1 MRERLLSAVILIS
14 LGLCANSALSATET
28 NTLET
33 ALNLDGTSVSSSRF
47 KVLASPD
54 FDRLIAKR
62 SVPATLQQRT
72 PTCEHGRWFLT
83 RMPNFGN
90 IEKYIPNHKS
100 MHVTRLKFF
109 DESKHTIYRNRF
121 VTAKASNFV
130 NPVNSPS
137 PTPYLESVGRF
148 LELLEHRFELA
159 GLSPNSAC

>member
-1 MRERLLSAVILIS
+1 MRERLLSAVILS

-28 NTLET
+28 NTPET
-33 ALNLDGTSVSSSRF
+33 ALNLDGTAVSSSRF

-54 FDRLIAKR
+54 FDRLIDKR
-62 SVPATLQQRT
+62 SAPATPRQRS
-72 PTCEHGRWFLT
+72 PTCGRGRWFLT

-109 DESKHTIYRNRF
+109 DESKHTIYINRP

-130 NPVNSPS
+130 SPVNGPP